1 MMLATLLASIN
12 LFASKDVVPTGSVLS
27 SYYTQGQLCVAVYFE
42 DDVCNDVVFIGTYNS
57 WSSAPSQCEKFVP
70 ITGYEGW
77 YVVAVTDTSTT
88 VFGKPVQLLND
99 GTFDWQYQTG
109 DVASWEVLSG
119 EVELTNGYSGECD
132 IQYLDL
138 SSPVVMVSKYFK
150 NHNNP
155 CTATKHVYTVNLKA
169 PDCISC
175 QPAIIGSFTNWEYS
189 IPMVYDAQNNQY
201 TYSFIAYEGQVFKF
215 REARVSDWSN
225 QILIQDAYGNWIENP
240 NITLT
245 KQEVINIDYS
255 AGKYTTACYPSAS
268 LLADYYTAG
277 EVCLCVYFKEE
288 PCNAVVVTGSYNSC
302 SMDPKKCAMFV
313 PVEGYAGWRVAAFK
327 EDSVN
332 NWGKMIQ
339 LTQDSTMSWAFQNG
353 DSATW
358 EVISGEVEIASEGEA
373 ESKLQNMGNESPIY
387 LVSKAFKHSPCG
399 DIKHTYTL
407 NLNAPTCNYRQ
418 PALRGDM
425 NHWKDGGDAMS
436 YDAETGLYTY
446 TWTGYEQEDIVVI
459 AAGSTGWTNPIEIP
473 VVQEDESISWE
484 WIWLSCTESELMN
497 VDASEGRY
505 ALGCDPVPS
514 AIEQTHQDEMHLQK
528 VIRDGKV
535 IIVREGVEYNLMGQM
550 L

>member
-12 LFASKDVVPTGSVLS
+12 LFASKEVVPTASVLS

-42 DDVCNDVVFIGTYNS
+42 DDVCNDVVFTGTYNG
-57 WSSAPSQCEKFVP
+57 WSSDPAQCEKFVP

-77 YVVAVTDTSTT
+77 YVVAVTDASAK
-88 VFGKPVQLLND
+88 VFGKPVQLMND
-99 GTFDWQYQTG
+99 GTFNWQYQTG

-119 EVELTNGYSGECD
+119 EVELTDGYSGECD
-132 IQYLDL
+132 IQYLDF

-150 NHNNP
+150 DHTNP
-155 CTATKHVYTVNLKA
+155 CTATKHVYTVHLKA

-175 QPAIIGSFTNWEYS
+175 QPAIIGSFTNWAYS
-189 IPMVYDAQNNQY
+189 IPMEYDAKNERY
-201 TYSFIAYEGQVFKF
+201 TLSFIAYEGQTFKF

-225 QILIQDAYGNWIENP
+225 QIHIQDESGLWIENP

-245 KQEVINIDYS
+245 EQEVYNIDYS
-255 AGKYTTACYPSAS
+255 AGKYTLACYPSAS

-288 PCNAVVVTGSYNSC
+288 PCNDVVVIGSYNSC
-302 SMDPKKCAMFV
+302 SMDPKKCATFV

-332 NWGKMIQ
+332 NWGKMVQ

-358 EVISGEVEIASEGEA
+358 EVISGEVEIVKEGEA
-373 ESKLQNMGNESPIY
+373 ESRLQNMGKDSPIY
-387 LVSKAFKHSPCG
+387 LVSTAFKHSPCG
-399 DIKHTYTL
+399 DIKHTYTF
-407 NLNAPTCNYRQ
+407 NLISPVCEYHQ
-418 PALRGDM
+418 PALKGDM

-436 YDAETGLYTY
+436 YNALTGLYSY
-446 TWTGYEQEDIVVI
+446 TWTGYEQEDFVLI
-459 AAGSTGWTNPIEIP
+459 AAGSTGWTNPIEMP

-514 AIEQTHQDEMHLQK
+514 AIEQTHQDEMPLQK
-528 VIRDGKV
+528 VIRDGQV